1 LGIDEEQDGAKRHGM
16 GCRSWWDSHKKS
28 GKAAQTNK
36 GLHQIR
42 AMSLSANQNPLGLS
56 QSIGWI
62 ASSLRSSQ

>member
-1 LGIDEEQDGAKRHGM
+1 M
-16 GCRSWWDSHKKS
+16 VDSHKKS